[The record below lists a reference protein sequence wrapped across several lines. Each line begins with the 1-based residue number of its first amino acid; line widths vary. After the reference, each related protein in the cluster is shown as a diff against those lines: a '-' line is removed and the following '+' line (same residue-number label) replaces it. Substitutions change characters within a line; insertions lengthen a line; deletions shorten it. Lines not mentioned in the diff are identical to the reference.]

1 MALPFKWKM
10 SHKLFALVLLPVILE
25 LLFVFLLGHNLNE
38 SRSIASREAH
48 AKHVIVKCDGI
59 HDRFYNAGVS
69 LAGFTTSRNEEFG
82 TKYFENLNNVM
93 HDLRTIEILVKDDA
107 VDQQQSFEKIRESC
121 GQGIQML
128 EDYRAGA
135 TQTGRTSTSFSISQ
149 MKGSMSMTLDRIL
162 TSIQELVLEERKIS
176 DIAPKAQERLEGNIQ
191 FILYGSAVLIVII
204 ATISV
209 FLVYKGIV
217 TRIGVVVNNTKRI
230 VTHEPLLPLVKGSD
244 EITLLDKV
252 FHDMADE
259 IDRVAKHKQEL
270 VSMVS
275 HDLRSP
281 LMSVQVSLELIS
293 SGAIGE
299 LQARM
304 GKEVNAASRNVK
316 RLIELIN
323 DLLDIEKM
331 EAGRLDMHITKNQ
344 VLPLIESAI
353 DSVSGSASKKGIFIQ
368 RPIFDVTV
376 DCDHQRL
383 VQVLVNLLSNSIK
396 FSPENGEIGI
406 EVEDGEKEVK
416 IKVRDDG
423 PGIEQ
428 ASIDKI
434 FERFQQAEN
443 KQDVNET
450 NRAKKGTGLGL
461 AICKAIVAGH
471 DGKIGVDSQVG
482 KGSTFWFT
490 LPRRPEV

>member
-1 MALPFKWKM
+1 
-10 SHKLFALVLLPVILE
+10 
-25 LLFVFLLGHNLNE
+25 
-38 SRSIASREAH
+38 
-48 AKHVIVKCDGI
+48 
-59 HDRFYNAGVS
+59 
-69 LAGFTTSRNEEFG
+69 
-82 TKYFENLNNVM
+82 
-93 HDLRTIEILVKDDA
+93 
-107 VDQQQSFEKIRESC
+107 
-121 GQGIQML
+121 
-128 EDYRAGA
+128 
-135 TQTGRTSTSFSISQ
+135 
-149 MKGSMSMTLDRIL
+149 
-162 TSIQELVLEERKIS
+162 
-176 DIAPKAQERLEGNIQ
+176 
-191 FILYGSAVLIVII
+191 
-204 ATISV
+204 
-209 FLVYKGIV
+209 
-217 TRIGVVVNNTKRI
+217 
-230 VTHEPLLPLVKGSD
+230 LPLVGGAD

-281 LMSVQVSLELIS
+281 LMSVQVSLELIA

-331 EAGRLDMHITKNQ
+331 EAGRLDMHITKQQ
-344 VLPLIESAI
+344 VLPLIDSAI
-353 DSVSGSASKKGIFIQ
+353 DSVSGTASKKGIFIQ
-368 RPIFDVTV
+368 RPIFDTTV
-376 DCDHQRL
+376 DCDHQRF

-406 EVEDGEKEVK
+406 EVEDGEKAVK

-428 ASIDKI
+428 ESIDKI
-434 FERFQQAEN
+434 FDRFQQAAN

-471 DGKIGVDSQVG
+471 DGQIGVDSEVG

-490 LPRRPEV
+490 LPRQPD